1 MPYQIRLLCLED
13 LYQPSFFETL
23 SNLRPVGDLAPAQAE
38 EIFKACQAQ
47 GIETYVACE
56 GDNIIGTIRL
66 LFESKFYHPG
76 KLAAH
81 IEDVATH
88 AQHQGRGV
96 GRALLEHALAVCRE
110 KACYKVILDCDD
122 KLIPFYQKFGFKE
135 AGAYLRFDF

>member
-1 MPYQIRLLCLED
+1 MSYQIKALCLED
-13 LYQPSFFETL
+13 LLNPSFFETL
-23 SNLRPVGDLAPAQAE
+23 SNLRPVGDLSSAQAE
-38 EIFKACQAQ
+38 DIFKACQAQ
-47 GIETYVACE
+47 GIETYVAWD
-56 GDNIIGTIRL
+56 GDNIVGTIRL
-66 LFESKFYHPG
+66 LFEPKFYHQG
-76 KLAAH
+76 RLAAH

-110 KACYKVILDCDD
+110 RGCYKVILDCDD